1 VYGAL
6 ASPVSPEP
14 GSVILRL
21 GPALWP
27 MSLPVVLVLDDVHV
41 VHDFELGLLEG

>member
-1 VYGAL
+1 
-6 ASPVSPEP
+6 
-14 GSVILRL
+14 
-21 GPALWP
+21 